1 MSLSRETIEKL
12 ASETGFRHEM
22 LEKVSHLLALLDVIG
37 QDDFLKTRVVLK
49 GGTALNLF
57 YFDLPRLSVDIDLN
71 YTGSIDPETMKVERE
86 QIERLLQGICGRL
99 KLQLAKLPDEY
110 ACRKYTA
117 SYQSNFSGRGS
128 VQLDINY
135 LHRVNYWAPE
145 LKDSITLHNLSA
157 KNFPVISLP
166 ELTAGKLAA
175 LLARTASRDVF
186 DITKIAGLISP
197 TEPKLRLAYVL
208 YGAKQPKDWRNVSIS
223 ALKIDLAEFTEK
235 LMPVLRADLAAHY
248 SSPEKYAEEL
258 LAQSRNFVEHF
269 FPLTAQESEFIHQ
282 VRDKGLIQP
291 QLLTMDE
298 ELGNR
303 IKNDPAL
310 LWRASKAGS

>member
-1 MSLSRETIEKL
+1 MGGGYLSLSRETIEKL

-49 GGTALNLF
+49 GGPALNLF

-145 LKDSITLHNLSA
+145 LKDS
-157 KNFPVISLP
+157 
-166 ELTAGKLAA
+166 TAC
-175 LLARTASRDVF
+175 
-186 DITKIAGLISP
+186 
-197 TEPKLRLAYVL
+197 
-208 YGAKQPKDWRNVSIS
+208 
-223 ALKIDLAEFTEK
+223 
-235 LMPVLRADLAAHY
+235 
-248 SSPEKYAEEL
+248 
-258 LAQSRNFVEHF
+258 
-269 FPLTAQESEFIHQ
+269 
-282 VRDKGLIQP
+282 
-291 QLLTMDE
+291 
-298 ELGNR
+298 
-303 IKNDPAL
+303 
-310 LWRASKAGS
+310 

>member
-1 MSLSRETIEKL
+1 
-12 ASETGFRHEM
+12 M
-22 LEKVSHLLALLDVIG
+22 LEKVSHLLALLDIIA

-57 YFDLPRLSVDIDLN
+57 YFKLPRLSVDIDLN
-71 YTGSIDPETMKVERE
+71 YTGSIDPETMKVERD

-135 LHRVNYWAPE
+135 LHRVNYWTPE
-145 LKDSITLHNLSA
+145 LKDSVTLHDLTV
-157 KNFPVISLP
+157 KNFPIISLP
-166 ELTAGKLAA
+166 ELTAGKMAA

-186 DITKIAGLISP
+186 DITQIAGLISHA
-197 TEPKLRLAYVL
+197 EPKLRVAYVL
-208 YGAKQPKDWRNVSIS
+208 YGAKQPKDWRKVSVS
-223 ALKIDLAEFTEK
+223 ALKIDLNEFTEK
-235 LMPVLRADLAAHY
+235 LIPVLRGDLAAHY
-248 SSPEKYAEEL
+248 SSPEKYAKEL
-258 LAQSRNFVEHF
+258 LEQSRIFVEPF
-269 FPLTAQESEFIHQ
+269 FPLTTEESEFIHQ

-291 QLLTMDE
+291 QLLTTDE

-303 IKNDPAL
+303 IKSDPAL